1 MTAARAARAPARR
14 VTGRKMT
21 PDLAQQIARE
31 VLIALGQFQDGEPVD
46 QSCPHCAQ
54 PISVDAL
61 IPDGQREPTAW
72 LTRCPCGMCSGTFRG
87 A

>member
-1 MTAARAARAPARR
+1 MSSHDKYIQGIDLEHLPA
-14 VTGRKMT
+14 G
-21 PDLAQQIARE
+21 ARE

-54 PISVDAL
+54 PISVEGI

-72 LTRCPCGMCSGTFRG
+72 LTRCPCGMCTGTFRG